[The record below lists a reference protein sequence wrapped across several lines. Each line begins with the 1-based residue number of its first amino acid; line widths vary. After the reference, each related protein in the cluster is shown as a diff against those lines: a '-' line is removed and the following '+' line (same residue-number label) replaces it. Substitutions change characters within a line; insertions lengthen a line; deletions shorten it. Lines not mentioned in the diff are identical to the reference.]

1 MPRIYIQPPVN
12 HIFKYSKVF
21 TVLGKCLLAHKYMFL
36 FLCVANGVTLGK
48 LQMQRLEKQQLHI
61 VWVLQ
66 YLVPNLAVFQL

>member
-1 MPRIYIQPPVN
+1 
-12 HIFKYSKVF
+12 
-21 TVLGKCLLAHKYMFL
+21 MFL

-61 VWVLQ
+61 GWVLQ